1 MATWGSAFKTALKIV
16 LMSIIWGIVGLVMM
30 FIGIAIAGL
39 PALMTLAGHA
49 GIVGPGYP
57 GIAPELAM
65 GQVMVG
71 VILVII
77 GYAITLLG
85 TIATFLK
92 YSAEYYASEMEERV
106 RFRAPQPPPYP
117 SHARS

>member
-16 LMSIIWGIVGLVMM
+16 LMSIVWGIVGLVVM
-30 FIGIAIAGL
+30 FIGVAIAGL

-49 GIVGPGYP
+49 GIVRPGYP

-65 GQVMVG
+65 GQAIVG
-71 VILVII
+71 VILAII
-77 GYAITLLG
+77 GYAIMLLG

-92 YSAEYYASEMEERV
+92 YSAEYYASEIGERM
-106 RFRAPQPPPYP
+106 RLRAPQPPPYP
-117 SHARS
+117 SYARG